1 MYYSKHSIST
11 KGWFGMRKDFCSFLL
26 SICPCLRE
34 YGNISYNLHFNHNIT
49 SSLERNDGQNDIA
62 NASHSKSVIT
72 RQPKKFIVP
81 HVSIESPD

>member
-1 MYYSKHSIST
+1 M

-26 SICPCLRE
+26 SMCPCLRV

-49 SSLERNDGQNDIA
+49 SSVQRNDGSNDVSDS
-62 NASHSKSVIT
+62 NTNSKQVIT
-72 RQPKKFIVP
+72 RQPKKFIIP